1 MHRLAESALSAK
13 EYIVLSPVWRS
24 GGLRLS
30 LFWQK
35 LTVSC
40 YLELELDSGGKS
52 CYSGAYVSTGKPYT
66 LWVSYYLS
74 L

>member
-1 MHRLAESALSAK
+1 M
-13 EYIVLSPVWRS
+13 LSPVWRS

-40 YLELELDSGGKS
+40 YLGLELDSGGKS
-52 CYSGAYVSTGKPYT
+52 CYSGAYVSTGKPYSGYRT
-66 LWVSYYLS
+66 TCPCSKKGGGLVMIT
-74 L
+74 